1 MKYSIKNV
9 KFSVDYKIAEN
20 EHGIFDGNIE
30 ELTVELDKSEFLGC
44 YDALKSIVKDA
55 VNTFKEVRQSE
66 LQKTAAAESRNCHYK
81 CGNKRDKEK
90 FTKR

>member
-66 LQKTAAAESRNCHYK
+66 LQSQKTCNRHYK
-81 CGNKRDKEK
+81 WVKRDTEK